1 MQRSIPRNDAAG
13 PPVLLCASHRLTRD
27 ALTDGFESLGRVR
40 IVATARD
47 ASESIAEAE
56 RCRPAVVVV
65 SDDIGR
71 GESLHAARTIVER
84 VRSSSVLLLVR
95 DEDAATLADAI
106 EAGAR
111 GYVTRRVR
119 LHQLCDAVERLA
131 SGLAAIPDPML
142 WPLLDRLVE
151 RRSASNEADKVLSQL
166 SARER
171 EVLLLLADGAS
182 TGSIAQTLVVTKET
196 ARKHIQNILLK
207 MGVRSRL
214 EAVAYVLQDGR
225 RARLR
230 AEV

>member
-1 MQRSIPRNDAAG
+1 
-13 PPVLLCASHRLTRD
+13 
-27 ALTDGFESLGRVR
+27 
-40 IVATARD
+40 
-47 ASESIAEAE
+47 
-56 RCRPAVVVV
+56 
-65 SDDIGR
+65 
-71 GESLHAARTIVER
+71 
-84 VRSSSVLLLVR
+84 
-95 DEDAATLADAI
+95 
-106 EAGAR
+106 
-111 GYVTRRVR
+111 
-119 LHQLCDAVERLA
+119 
-131 SGLAAIPDPML
+131 
-142 WPLLDRLVE
+142 LLDRLVE

-171 EVLLLLADGAS
+171 EVLLLLADGAG